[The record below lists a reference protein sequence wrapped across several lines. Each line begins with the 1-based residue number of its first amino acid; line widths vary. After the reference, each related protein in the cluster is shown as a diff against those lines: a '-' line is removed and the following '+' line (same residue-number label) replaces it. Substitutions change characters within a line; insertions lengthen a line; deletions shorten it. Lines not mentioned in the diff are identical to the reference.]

1 MGKENILERIIS
13 DAEEEAARIIAEAE
27 KNAER
32 VVSEAE
38 ERARRNL
45 AGTAAEAAQR
55 AKAIADGKAAT
66 ARLDSA
72 KIALAEKR
80 KVIDGVYAEALKA
93 LNALGEKQALG
104 LAAYLLE
111 TYAEE
116 GDEIVFASG
125 YKYASSVAQLAAVR
139 DKGLK
144 ISKSAGKF
152 DGGFIL
158 KGKVCDKAVSYPALL
173 AADREQN
180 VSAIAEKLVSAG

>member
-1 MGKENILERIIS
+1 MSKESIIQRIIS
-13 DAEEEAARIIAEAE
+13 DAEEEAARIIAEADKIAE
-27 KNAER
+27 KA
-32 VVSEAE
+32 VFEAE

-55 AKAIADGKAAT
+55 AKAVIDGKAAT
-66 ARLDSA
+66 ARLDCA

-80 KVIDGVYAEALKA
+80 RVIDGVYAEALKS
-93 LNALGEKQALG
+93 LNALGEKQALD
-104 LAAYLLE
+104 LAAYILE

-125 YKYASSVAQLAAVR
+125 YKYAAAVAQLAVVKN
-139 DKGLK
+139 KGLK

-152 DGGFIL
+152 AGGFIL
-158 KGKVCDKAVSYPALL
+158 NGKVSDKDVSYTALL

-180 VSAIAEKLVSAG
+180 VSAIAEKLFSAG